1 MLEKRRLHTISTE
14 RVQALKASLGGE
26 AKERVRDRFLVD
38 RHLLQYAALFRS
50 LVSG

>member
-1 MLEKRRLHTISTE
+1 MLSELLTDGLRAE
-14 RVQALKASLGGE
+14 SLGRA

-50 LVSG
+50 LVSE